1 MGNAHRLLRGV
12 EQLGPGFEES
22 AARRLG
28 VDLQPRGMTAHFT
41 TASGD
46 AIDNGHVFVDKS
58 VAMKD
63 LTMAAR
69 LAAVRSGR
77 MRSANESVK
86 VLLQHHAAMLPQRV
100 EVWSKKIRMAPP
112 KKRLRKKTDLASV
125 NLNRVLT
132 QLAQPTKVD

>member
-1 MGNAHRLLRGV
+1 MRILVTGSTLTDGFGQEVWATRIGSCGV
-12 EQLGPGFEES
+12 EDLGPGLEETCL
-22 AARRLG
+22 A
-28 VDLQPRGMTAHFT
+28 AHFT

-69 LAAVRSGR
+69 LAAVPSGR

-86 VLLQHHAAMLPQRV
+86 VLLRHHAAICCLSESRSGPRKFEWRRQR
-100 EVWSKKIRMAPP
+100 SG
-112 KKRLRKKTDLASV
+112 ASV
-125 NLNRVLT
+125 NLNRGLT
-132 QLAQPTKVD
+132 QLAQPT